1 MFLVVIPG
9 AYSSADNNFLIHPPV
24 LAMITCYTS
33 IVTGKQNGKERF
45 ILYTLEAQGKKREK
59 DNYVGKKSKLISQV
73 NTVLGPVST
82 DEL

>member
-1 MFLVVIPG
+1 M
-9 AYSSADNNFLIHPPV
+9 
-24 LAMITCYTS
+24 TCYTS
-33 IVTGKQNGKERF
+33 ILKGKQNGKERF

-73 NTVLGPVST
+73 NTVPGPGST